1 MTLTL
6 PNINMNARFS
16 ESFIHGLS
24 DSKGERTVNPQSI
37 TNELR
42 DYYQSKIIT
51 TDSKQ
56 DSDLNDECV

>member
-6 PNINMNARFS
+6 PNMNMNAIS
-16 ESFIHGLS
+16 GQSFIHGLS
-24 DSKGERTVNPQSI
+24 DSKGKITVNPQSI

-51 TDSKQ
+51 TVSKI
-56 DSDLNDECV
+56 LT

>member
-1 MTLTL
+1 M
-6 PNINMNARFS
+6 NMNAWSS

-24 DSKGERTVNPQSI
+24 DSKGKITVNPQSI

-42 DYYQSKIIT
+42 DYNQSKIIT